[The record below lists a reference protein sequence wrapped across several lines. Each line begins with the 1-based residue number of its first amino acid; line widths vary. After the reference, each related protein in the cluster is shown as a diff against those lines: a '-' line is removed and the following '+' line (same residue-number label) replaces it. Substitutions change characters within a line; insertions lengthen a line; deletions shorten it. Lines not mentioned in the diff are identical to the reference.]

1 MDVWQVRFTAAGA
14 ETNAEIA
21 QSVEWLSTSLRKLCD
36 ISASAAV
43 SLYIA

>member
-21 QSVEWLSTSLRKLCD
+21 QSVEWLSTSLRKLCACLC
-36 ISASAAV
+36 ASAV